1 MNLFSIDDLIF
12 KNKTVLV
19 RVDLNTSYN
28 KSTRKIEDH
37 ERLREHSKTINE
49 LSEKK
54 AKVVVLAHQGRK
66 GSPDFTHLDQHAILL
81 SKHIGKKVFFINDI
95 IGIKAKNRIK
105 SMKNGEIII
114 LDNVRLLDEEVE
126 NKTGIEHSRGKLVTN
141 LFPLADIFVND
152 AFSVAHRSH
161 ASTVGFTPVL
171 PSVAGRIMVREWSSI
186 SKLESETCS
195 IPPVVYVLGGNKPD
209 DCLKIIEYL
218 FKEGIRPIQ
227 TVLTCGV
234 IGELFLMAKGNKL
247 GPATY
252 EYLKEEKYLIL
263 LERIKSVL
271 KYYSKFIQIP
281 DDIAFDD
288 AGRREILVNSL
299 PAEGLIMDIGE
310 QTIKKYFKI
319 LKKANCVVAKGTP
332 GAYEEKGFERGTKGL
347 LEIIADLEAFT
358 LIGGGDTNQAIK
370 KFGIDKKKFSY
381 VSLAGGAFITA
392 LLGEKLPAIEAL
404 KESKRK
410 YESKVSSF
418 LK

>member
-1 MNLFSIDDLIF
+1 
-12 KNKTVLV
+12 
-19 RVDLNTSYN
+19 
-28 KSTRKIEDH
+28 
-37 ERLREHSKTINE
+37 
-49 LSEKK
+49 
-54 AKVVVLAHQGRK
+54 
-66 GSPDFTHLDQHAILL
+66 
-81 SKHIGKKVFFINDI
+81 
-95 IGIKAKNRIK
+95 
-105 SMKNGEIII
+105 
-114 LDNVRLLDEEVE
+114 
-126 NKTGIEHSRGKLVTN
+126 
-141 LFPLADIFVND
+141 
-152 AFSVAHRSH
+152 
-161 ASTVGFTPVL
+161 
-171 PSVAGRIMVREWSSI
+171 
-186 SKLESETCS
+186 
-195 IPPVVYVLGGNKPD
+195 
-209 DCLKIIEYL
+209 
-218 FKEGIRPIQ
+218 
-227 TVLTCGV
+227 
-234 IGELFLMAKGNKL
+234 MAKGSKL

-252 EYLKEEKYLIL
+252 EYFKGEKYLIL

-347 LEIIADLEAFT
+347 LEIIADLDAFT

-392 LLGEKLPAIEAL
+392 LSGEKLPAIEAL
-404 KESKRK
+404 KESERK
-410 YESKVSSF
+410 YKSKVSSF